1 MATPRSTVGPSHLRQ
16 SYVQQHH
23 QQDIFGSFGQH
34 YRHHNQPQ
42 QQHQPVVLDVDLRQ
56 LGLADGVTQAQV
68 EGLAA
73 TAAEVKVEERPF
85 AGFEMIWC
93 EGNLF

>member
-16 SYVQQHH
+16 SYVQQYQ
-23 QQDIFGSFGQH
+23 QQDIFGSYGQH
-34 YRHHNQPQ
+34 YRQHDQPQ
-42 QQHQPVVLDVDLRQ
+42 EHHQPVVLDVDLRQ

-85 AGFEMIWC
+85 DGFEMIWG